1 MNMFDDEYQ
10 EFSSEKRGSA
20 NEMQMS
26 DQIPANSVSPFNNMR
41 IQSKATTTETKGK
54 RQRRKQSK
62 MSMQC
67 NTINPLID

>member
-26 DQIPANSVSPFNNMR
+26 DQIPANSGSPFNNMR